1 MCKKRMTGIIGA
13 ALCVSLLLAG
23 CSVSL
28 PDFFKIELPKLT
40 AETQEEPSALQENTV
55 IVLERDEADADAVQ
69 TLPQDD
75 LAAVQETLVSQ
86 ETGNYAYEQLDENAK
101 LIYSEILSILKE
113 HGKEVQVST
122 VDTELID
129 KAFKCVMLDHPEIFY
144 ITGYSITKYTRGNA
158 VEKITLSG
166 TYTMDAE
173 QEKQKQLAIDT
184 YADACL
190 AGMPEGADEYE
201 KVKYIY
207 EYLIQNTEYDL
218 NAPENQNILSVFLEG
233 KSVCQGYAKATQYLL
248 YKAGVFCTLVEGSV
262 KGREAHVWN
271 LVRVN
276 GSYYYVDT
284 TWGDASYNLTSD
296 GGTPS
301 VQVPEINYDY
311 LCVPE
316 TMLAGTHVIS
326 ETVPLPQCISMQDNY
341 YVREG
346 IYFERVDEMQLNEA
360 FANAYSQKQAS
371 VTLKCSNESIYTAL
385 YQYLIWEEKIF
396 DYLQN
401 DESVSYVEMND
412 QLSLLFYL

>member
-1 MCKKRMTGIIGA
+1 MCGKRMTGMIFA
-13 ALCVSLLLAG
+13 VLCVGLLLTG
-23 CSVSL
+23 CSVKL
-28 PDFFKIELPKLT
+28 PDFFEIELPELT
-40 AETQEEPSALQENTV
+40 TEKQEEPAPLQENTV
-55 IVLERDEADADAVQ
+55 IIFERDEADADAVQ

-75 LAAVQETLVSQ
+75 LAAVQESLVSQ
-86 ETGNYAYEQLDENAK
+86 GAGNYAYEQLDDGAK

-122 VDTELID
+122 IDTELID
-129 KAFKCVMLDHPEIFY
+129 KAFKCVMLDHPEIFH
-144 ITGYSITKYTRGNA
+144 ITGYSITKYTRGSA

-166 TYTMDAE
+166 TYTMDSE
-173 QEKQKQLAIDT
+173 QEKQKQLAIDA
-184 YADACL
+184 YADSCL

-207 EYLIQNTEYDL
+207 ECLIQNTEYDL

-248 YKAGVFCTLVEGSV
+248 NRVGVFCTLVEGSV

-276 GSYYYVDT
+276 GDYYYVDT
-284 TWGDASYNLTSD
+284 TWGDASYNLTSE
-296 GGTPS
+296 GGEPS

-316 TMLAGTHVIS
+316 TMIAETHVIN
-326 ETVPLPQCISMQDNY
+326 ETVPLPQCTSMRDNY

-346 IYFERVDEMQLNEA
+346 IYFESVNKEQLNEA
-360 FANAYSQKQAS
+360 FANAYAHNDGS
-371 VTLKCSNESIYTAL
+371 VRLKCSNEAVYTEL
-385 YQYLIWEEKIF
+385 YQYLIWEENIF
-396 DYLQN
+396 NYLQN
-401 DESVSYVEMND
+401 GESVSYVEMND